1 MEVLHRR
8 CAGLDVHKKTVVA
21 CARLMEGDTIHYEVR
36 TFGTT
41 TSALLALGDWLR
53 AHGCTHAVLEST
65 GVYWQP
71 VWHVLAEEL
80 ELVLA
85 HAAAL
90 EASFRALE
98 EEIATALA
106 PFRRAVAHALTV
118 PGVNTTAAPVIL
130 AEIGTD
136 MSRFPTAGHL
146 RSWARLSPRLD
157 ESAGRHRSR
166 RIQRGGRWLK
176 ATLIQ
181 CAWGAIQVRDS
192 YPRALYPRLVRRH
205 GKKPAIVAVAA
216 ALLTAIYHM
225 LRTDQDYRDLGP
237 AHFTDADRQR
247 AANRL
252 ARRLRAL
259 GYEVSLRPAA

>member
-1 MEVLHRR
+1 PSPGPEHTLPPRR
-8 CAGLDVHKKTVVA
+8 VTCP
-21 CARLMEGDTIHYEVR
+21 
-36 TFGTT
+36 
-41 TSALLALGDWLR
+41 TSG
-53 AHGCTHAVLEST
+53 
-65 GVYWQP
+65 
-71 VWHVLAEEL
+71 
-80 ELVLA
+80 
-85 HAAAL
+85 AA
-90 EASFRALE
+90 
-98 EEIATALA
+98 
-106 PFRRAVAHALTV
+106 
-118 PGVNTTAAPVIL
+118 
-130 AEIGTD
+130 
-136 MSRFPTAGHL
+136 
-146 RSWARLSPRLD
+146 WARFAPPAPRPPGPRPPPRLD

-192 YPRALYPRLVRRH
+192 YPRALYHRLVRRH